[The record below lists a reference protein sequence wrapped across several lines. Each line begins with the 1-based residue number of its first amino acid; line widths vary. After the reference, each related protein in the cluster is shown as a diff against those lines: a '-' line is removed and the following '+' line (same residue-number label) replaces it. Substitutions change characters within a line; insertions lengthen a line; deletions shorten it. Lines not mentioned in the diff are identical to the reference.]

1 MHKRLCVVAFYM
13 ILCYTGHAA
22 LSPIWQQG
30 MSEILMN
37 FFVAVAAQ
45 VAAYYVC
52 KWLDDHHKGK

>member
-1 MHKRLCVVAFYM
+1 MLPFPQSGNRGEV
-13 ILCYTGHAA
+13 
-22 LSPIWQQG
+22 SW